1 MLNPTNT
8 IGDAFHKLK
17 RSISENDA
25 HDWAST
31 ELKDVWVEV
40 RKIDSEQRKRQ
51 SAQNLRRIEPLL
63 NGIGKYAKVIEVLCN
78 GTPFM
83 PYVWAPIKLMLQLAS
98 QHKGIFEALLSAYS
112 EIGAALPRFDRYER
126 AFKDNLEF
134 QNVLAAVYTN
144 ILEFHQRAYK
154 FFRRRAWPLIFLS
167 LWKDFQSRFE
177 GIIDSLKSQRDFVD
191 TEAASIDILE
201 AKEFR
206 TRVQYDIVQKQKH
219 LAGLVEQNEGSARI
233 AQLRHSIEWLAVD
246 DKTQEDNILRISHR
260 RHDET
265 CQWVMKDPHM
275 MAWIKNDSNHQVLW
289 LNGKPGSGK
298 SVMCSYITE
307 VLPDTEN
314 IDVCYYF
321 CSSQESGNVSTQILR
336 TVILQLLRSHA
347 DIASLI
353 SNEFV
358 YHGLSCGLTQLKALV
373 PQILQL
379 VPYTRILVDG
389 IDECS
394 KDTQK
399 AVLKDLQAICLGTLI
414 PCKVLFSS
422 RKEVHISER
431 LSGKQ
436 QISLDNCEEVET
448 DIRLYVKH
456 KATRLQ
462 TSDPELLGRIESILV
477 DKANVMAELRYC
489 FSDADLEKT
498 ATSLPKG
505 LQKAYGRLLDRIIN
519 GSGRSDAI
527 RILEWM
533 ACSYRPLK
541 SYEIL
546 DGIAFQPGSTTLDE
560 KTKMHKKVL
569 DLCRPLIEDGPSNT
583 LDFVHF
589 SAKEYILQEDFHN
602 GRPFISAEDAQHNIS
617 FSCVAYLNTNS
628 CLLPKQSGIETR
640 AFQVVRGLHSL
651 QPYGNRFWT
660 SHLLQYCSLQARK
673 KMPLSEDLSTQ
684 LNMLTRF
691 QKASE
696 TLAGPSK
703 HQLTPVELEGLRA
716 LDQMPQVKTLVT
728 SLIEFRSSLEE
739 KDASNTSDK
748 TPDDMSRNL
757 CSSDPTHFSMI
768 RYHYQMTLE
777 SLLSQQAPQLFPS
790 IDKSL
795 IKKFADLYGDS
806 AFACHHPRCFRATD
820 GFSSARQR
828 DSHEA
833 SHARKFRCA
842 HPSCVSFASGFV
854 TRVAWSKHND
864 KYHRSVDE
872 GPSLAD
878 CIYPDRQ
885 ARVGVDISPGSITR
899 DDVQTIEDLE
909 RYWEENRS
917 VVPVNDVDRHSLL
930 GTFWLS
936 PSRKNKRQTNIDINT
951 TTS

>member
-1 MLNPTNT
+1 MTNPANT

-17 RSISENDA
+17 GSISESDA

-31 ELKDVWVEV
+31 ELKDVWAEV

-63 NGIGKYAKVIEVLCN
+63 YGIGKYAKVIEVLCN
-78 GTPFM
+78 GTPFL
-83 PYVWAPIKLMLQLAS
+83 PYVWAPIKLMLQLAC

-167 LWKDFQSRFE
+167 LWNDFQSRFE

-191 TEAASIDILE
+191 TEAASINILE

-206 TRVQYDIVQKQKH
+206 TRAQHDIEQKQKH
-219 LAGLVEQNEGSARI
+219 LAGLVEQNERSART

-246 DKTQEDNILRISHR
+246 DKIQEDNLARSAHR

-265 CQWVMKDPHM
+265 CQWVMKEPHM
-275 MAWIKNDSNHQVLW
+275 KAWIKNDENHRVLW

-307 VLPDTEN
+307 VLSETAN
-314 IDVCYYF
+314 LDVCFYF
-321 CSSQESGNVSTQILR
+321 CSSQDSGNTLSQILR

-353 SNEFV
+353 SNDFV
-358 YHGLSCGLTQLKALV
+358 YRRLSCGLTQLKTLV

-389 IDECS
+389 VDECS

-399 AVLKDLQAICLGTLI
+399 TVLKDLQAICLGMSI

-422 RKEVHISER
+422 RKEVHISDR
-431 LSGKQ
+431 LSRKQ
-436 QISLDNCEEVET
+436 QISLDNREEVEA

-456 KATRLQ
+456 KTTRLQ
-462 TSDPELLGRIESILV
+462 TSDSELLGRIESILV
-477 DKANVMAELRYC
+477 DKANGMFLWVRLVVAELRYC
-489 FSDADLEKT
+489 FCDADLETT
-498 ATSLPKG
+498 ATSLPRG
-505 LQKAYGRLLDRIIN
+505 LQKAYARLLDRIMDGN
-519 GSGRSDAI
+519 GRSVAI

-546 DGIAFQPGSTTLDE
+546 DGIMFRPGSTTLNE

-602 GRPFISAEDAQHNIS
+602 GRPFISVEDAQHNIS
-617 FSCVAYLNTNS
+617 FSCVAYLNTNL
-628 CLLPKQSGIETR
+628 CLLPEQSEDEQR
-640 AFQVVRGLHSL
+640 AALVVRGLHSL
-651 QPYGNRFWT
+651 QPYGNRFWID
-660 SHLLQYCSLQARK
+660 HLLQYCSLQARK
-673 KMPLSEDLSTQ
+673 NMPLSEDLCTQ
-684 LNMLTRF
+684 LNMLVRF
-691 QKASE
+691 QKASAS
-696 TLAGPSK
+696 LGVLSK
-703 HQLTPVELEGLRA
+703 HPLTPVQLEGLGA
-716 LDQMPQVKTLVT
+716 LDQMPQVKTLIT
-728 SLIEFRSSLEE
+728 SLIEFRSILEE
-739 KDASNTSDK
+739 KGGSNTLDK
-748 TPDDMSRNL
+748 TADDILLDS
-757 CSSDPTHFSMI
+757 CSSDPTHFSALFYAGI
-768 RYHYQMTLE
+768 LD
-777 SLLSQQAPQLFPS
+777 APEPRT
-790 IDKSL
+790 
-795 IKKFADLYGDS
+795 
-806 AFACHHPRCFRATD
+806 AFHQYANETRMRP
-820 GFSSARQR
+820 
-828 DSHEA
+828 
-833 SHARKFRCA
+833 
-842 HPSCVSFASGFV
+842 V
-854 TRVAWSKHND
+854 TRENFAVPTLPAL
-864 KYHRSVDE
+864 VL
-872 GPSLAD
+872 PA
-878 CIYPDRQ
+878 
-885 ARVGVDISPGSITR
+885 ASPLRWPGA
-899 DDVQTIEDLE
+899 
-909 RYWEENRS
+909 
-917 VVPVNDVDRHSLL
+917 
-930 GTFWLS
+930 
-936 PSRKNKRQTNIDINT
+936 NT
-951 TTS
+951 TKNTTIVLMRDLALQIT